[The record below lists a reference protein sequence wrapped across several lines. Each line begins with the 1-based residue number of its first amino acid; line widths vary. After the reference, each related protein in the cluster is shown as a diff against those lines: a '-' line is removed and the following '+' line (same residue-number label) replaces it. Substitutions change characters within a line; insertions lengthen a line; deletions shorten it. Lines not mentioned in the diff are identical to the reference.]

1 MEHWWDEMRWLRR
14 HVAVA
19 PFGVFAA
26 TMLLTLYREQWIWPG
41 PAGWDRAAGLVD
53 LGAVFYGMA
62 AVAVERSIRFM
73 FWAWEQHQKV
83 RAQLRDEG
91 RKLGQAQG
99 LEQGREQATKESA
112 AKIQE
117 LEAANRELQARISE
131 LESGSGVRRGRSNRT
146 RAARRR
152 LAV

>member
-1 MEHWWDEMRWLRR
+1 MEHWWAERRWLRR

-26 TMLLTLYREQWIWPG
+26 TMLLTLYREQWQWPG

-62 AVAVERSIRFM
+62 AVAVARSIRFM

-83 RAQLRDEG
+83 RAQLREEG
-91 RKLGQAQG
+91 RQEVL
-99 LEQGREQATKESA
+99 KESA
-112 AKIQE
+112 DKIRE

-131 LESGSGVRRGRSNRT
+131 LESGSGVRRRRSNRI
-146 RAARRR
+146 RAARRCAECR
-152 LAV
+152 I